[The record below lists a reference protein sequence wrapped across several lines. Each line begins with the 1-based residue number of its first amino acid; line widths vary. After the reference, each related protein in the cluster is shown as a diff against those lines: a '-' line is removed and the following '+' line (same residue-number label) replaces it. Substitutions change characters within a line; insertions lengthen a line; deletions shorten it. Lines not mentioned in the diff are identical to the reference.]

1 MQTSVIVGVVV
12 TLLAALIFGGIAL
25 FNALESGHLGHF
37 LRPHTIMMLDK
48 SIEII
53 ERYKNTRGEYPD
65 SLDRTKAYLK
75 EGEIFPDMDFMGP
88 LKLGERVRHFYY
100 ELKDNGEDYYLF
112 GVGMDSKP
120 FSEDDVYPTD
130 SAIEKSDGFKKP
142 KPGA

>member
-1 MQTSVIVGVVV
+1 MQTSVIVGVVI

-37 LRPHTIMMLDK
+37 FRPHTIMMLDK
-48 SIEII
+48 SIEVI
-53 ERYKNTRGEYPD
+53 ERYKNARGEYPN
-65 SLDRTKAYLK
+65 SLDSTKTYLK
-75 EGEIFPDMDFMGP
+75 ESEIFSDMDFMGP

-100 ELKDNGEDYYLF
+100 ELQDNGEEYYLL
-112 GVGMDSKP
+112 GVGMDGKP

-142 KPGA
+142 YIGA